1 MISIILPIYQRP
13 HRFKEILKD
22 LAKQTEQ
29 DFMLNVWN
37 NSDVVLDLG
46 SFPREKVRI
55 VRSPKNISGGDRWKL
70 MPLTHGEVIVSIDD
84 DMSLEPDF
92 LEYNLKMHKKYGD
105 DCLLGWYSKTWAPG
119 ETDYHKDTASQ
130 LPEGMQ
136 VDYIGTGGMV
146 GSRKFF
152 DQKIVIENPVFYD
165 QYQCEDIFLSYLA
178 RKQRMKLISVA
189 PKCKLINDKVGSNYK
204 YKNRKAKAFEM
215 LVLSGWEFL

>member
-1 MISIILPIYQRP
+1 MISIILPIFQRP

-70 MPLTHGEVIVSIDD
+70 IPLTKAEVIISIDD

-92 LEYNLKMHKKYGD
+92 LEYNLKMYRKYGE
-105 DCLLGWYSKTWAPG
+105 DCLLGWYSKTWVPG

-146 GSRKFF
+146 GSRRFF
-152 DQKIVIENPVFYD
+152 EQKIVIENEVFYD
-165 QYQCEDIFLSYLA
+165 KYQCEDIFLSYLA
-178 RKQRMKLISVA
+178 RKQGMKLISVGQ
-189 PKCKLINDKVGSNYK
+189 KCKLIDDKVGSNYK
-204 YKNRKAKAFEM
+204 YKNLKAQAFKM
-215 LVLSGWEFL
+215 LVLSGWDFL